1 MRALVL
7 AVAAIAV
14 VGVAGARAQGWAP
27 PSATENF
34 SGWRY
39 FPGGP
44 AWNPYLMPPPYW
56 AGGAPRPG
64 YGGAGL
70 GPCWRVNR
78 WGEVRRRRWC

>member
-1 MRALVL
+1 MRSLLL
-7 AVAAIAV
+7 AVAAMAV
-14 VGVAGARAQGWAP
+14 VGVAEARAQGWAP

-39 FPGGP
+39 YPYGP

-56 AGGAPRPG
+56 AEAAPPA
-64 YGGAGL
+64 YGGPRL

-78 WGEVRRRRWC
+78 WGQVRPRRWC